1 MSRKDIYPESEEGIQ
16 DSHCNKQKPR
26 FQTAL
31 RNLRW
36 MKRSDVV
43 ECVQFPWIKSFP
55 SLHPSYLA
63 VIR

>member
-43 ECVQFPWIKSFP
+43 ECVQFPWIL
-55 SLHPSYLA
+55 SLIH
-63 VIR
+63 I